1 MVPVGRTFCRP
12 ILFVIP
18 LVINN
23 PASQS
28 SDFVIHS
35 YYYRPNWTKL
45 GPVTLRKAIT
55 TREKIS
61 YFFHAFDI
69 ANQLLNATRLSRH
82 SVRLMNERQSLHHSQ
97 SKVVCRTFKLF

>member
-28 SDFVIHS
+28 SD
-35 YYYRPNWTKL
+35 
-45 GPVTLRKAIT
+45 
-55 TREKIS
+55 
-61 YFFHAFDI
+61 
-69 ANQLLNATRLSRH
+69 LLFTPIIIGRIGLN
-82 SVRLMNERQSLHHSQ
+82 SVLLP
-97 SKVVCRTFKLF
+97 L

>member
-35 YYYRPNWTKL
+35 YYYRPNWTTL
-45 GPVTLRKAIT
+45 GPVTIINYGVIQGFLTLRRAIT
-55 TREKIS
+55 THVKKYRIFSKRLIS
-61 YFFHAFDI
+61 PI
-69 ANQLLNATRLSRH
+69 S
-82 SVRLMNERQSLHHSQ
+82 
-97 SKVVCRTFKLF
+97 C

>member
-1 MVPVGRTFCRP
+1 MTLSPPDIFVLSEFFFLEIEMVPVGRTFCRP

-55 TREKIS
+55 THVKKYRI
-61 YFFHAFDI
+61 F
-69 ANQLLNATRLSRH
+69 LS
-82 SVRLMNERQSLHHSQ
+82 Q
-97 SKVVCRTFKLF
+97 

>member
-1 MVPVGRTFCRP
+1 MVPFGRTFCRP

-45 GPVTLRKAIT
+45 GPFTIINYGVI
-55 TREKIS
+55 
-61 YFFHAFDI
+61 
-69 ANQLLNATRLSRH
+69 
-82 SVRLMNERQSLHHSQ
+82 
-97 SKVVCRTFKLF
+97 